1 MKTGA
6 VVVAA
11 GHKSSLSTF
20 SPMLPVGD
28 STVIRR
34 IIITLKRSGVDPVV
48 VVTGENGDEVEK
60 HIAGLRVICLRN
72 KEYDH
77 TQMYNSICMGLNY
90 IEDLCDRVFIL
101 PAKFP
106 LFLPQTIKRMLES
119 DATVVCPVFEGRRG
133 HPVLVSSNIIGKLLS
148 YKGDRGLRGAV
159 RQVDVD
165 NCAEEIAVEDQ
176 GIIFSV
182 ETDEDCS
189 RGDLKNEQLDIY
201 PQIQLTLER
210 DEGFFGPSVA
220 QFLSLIDHTGSM
232 QTACRQMHMSYTKGW
247 KILKAAERELGY
259 PLLITQS
266 GGAEG
271 GSSQLTPKAKD
282 FLDRFLKMEKELM
295 EDAQRLYQKYFY
307 VEDEEG
313 K

>member
-1 MKTGA
+1 M
-6 VVVAA
+6 
-11 GHKSSLSTF
+11 
-20 SPMLPVGD
+20 
-28 STVIRR
+28 
-34 IIITLKRSGVDPVV
+34 
-48 VVTGENGDEVEK
+48 
-60 HIAGLRVICLRN
+60 
-72 KEYDH
+72 
-77 TQMYNSICMGLNY
+77 
-90 IEDLCDRVFIL
+90 
-101 PAKFP
+101 
-106 LFLPQTIKRMLES
+106 
-119 DATVVCPVFEGRRG
+119 
-133 HPVLVSSNIIGKLLS
+133 
-148 YKGDRGLRGAV
+148 
-159 RQVDVD
+159 
-165 NCAEEIAVEDQ
+165 
-176 GIIFSV
+176 
-182 ETDEDCS
+182 
-189 RGDLKNEQLDIY
+189 
-201 PQIQLTLER
+201 
-210 DEGFFGPSVA
+210 A